1 MDRTK
6 IDTGDRPTL
15 YPPDHPI
22 GDARFTRML
31 ERLVDIPLLLMV
43 VLLGIP
49 LLLYCILTS
58 P

>member
-15 YPPDHPI
+15 YPTDRPT
-22 GDARFTRML
+22 GDARFTKML

-43 VLLGIP
+43 LLLGIP

>member
-15 YPPDHPI
+15 CPTDHPT
-22 GDARFTRML
+22 GDARFTKML

-43 VLLGIP
+43 LLLGIP